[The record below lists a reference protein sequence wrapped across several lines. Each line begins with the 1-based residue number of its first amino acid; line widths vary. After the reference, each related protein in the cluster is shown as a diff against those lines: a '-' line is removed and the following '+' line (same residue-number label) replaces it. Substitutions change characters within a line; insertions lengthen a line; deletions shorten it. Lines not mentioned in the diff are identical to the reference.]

1 MVMMDDKA
9 LFVDTNIL
17 IIETPFH
24 EQALFSINTAY
35 QADRTIW
42 ISRQIIGEYLAVLTR
57 PQTFENLP
65 RTRMALS

>member
-17 IIETPFH
+17 INANIIETPFH

-35 QADRTIW
+35 PSSLKRSANDVIL
-42 ISRQIIGEYLAVLTR
+42 LA
-57 PQTFENLP
+57 
-65 RTRMALS
+65 SSGY

>member
-17 IIETPFH
+17 INANIIETPFH

-35 QADRTIW
+35 QADRTI
-42 ISRQIIGEYLAVLTR
+42 
-57 PQTFENLP
+57 
-65 RTRMALS
+65 